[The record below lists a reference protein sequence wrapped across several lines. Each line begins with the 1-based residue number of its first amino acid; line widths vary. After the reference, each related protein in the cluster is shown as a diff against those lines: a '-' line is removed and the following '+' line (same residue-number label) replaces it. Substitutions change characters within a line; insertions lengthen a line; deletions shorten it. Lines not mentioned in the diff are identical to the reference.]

1 MSPKKGTNFLKALS
15 HSPELS
21 KSSDVLHL
29 VLRDSFLRQPIRFK
43 ETFQQPM
50 RIKESVVILAI
61 TGSKNKHT
69 IESGRDWTTLLVTLK
84 SLYTFFR
91 THFYQ

>member
-1 MSPKKGTNFLKALS
+1 
-15 HSPELS
+15 
-21 KSSDVLHL
+21 
-29 VLRDSFLRQPIRFK
+29 
-43 ETFQQPM
+43 M

-61 TGSKNKHT
+61 TGGKYKHT
-69 IESGRDWTTLLVTLK
+69 IGSGRDWTTVLVTLK